1 MKMSL
6 LELFK
11 RISWKATAPSIL
23 LVLNSFAWLTIV
35 NLLFNVI
42 LNQSPFP
49 EMEKLC
55 LSTMYFVGMA
65 VSIVLG
71 SKFFPDSQLKSLFLW
86 FLTGTIVTFF
96 LPFISINTPSNALLV
111 LFLSFSLGMGLPSC
125 LSYFADS
132 INIESRGLVGG
143 VIWSGIGFIV
153 LLFVFLICAY
163 GTWITIIMLA
173 IWRIFGCLTFMC
185 LTKHHKKFYTQKS
198 LSYLELIRNR
208 HILLYLLPWTLFSII
223 NFAEVPILEKVFG
236 VESFTFAQFA
246 EYIFAGISG
255 FIGGIMA
262 DILGRKRLI
271 ISGFIMLG
279 IDYAFMSF
287 FAGSH
292 GALLLFMILDG
303 ITWGLFFTVFLTVI
317 WGDLGEGYAKEK
329 FYVLGGLPFLLSN
342 LATVLVKPYI
352 SVIPPIAAF
361 SFASFFLFLAVIP
374 LMYAHETLP
383 DKAFKE
389 REIISYIEK
398 AKRIREKFSKG

>member
-1 MKMSL
+1 
-6 LELFK
+6 
-11 RISWKATAPSIL
+11 
-23 LVLNSFAWLTIV
+23 
-35 NLLFNVI
+35 
-42 LNQSPFP
+42 
-49 EMEKLC
+49 
-55 LSTMYFVGMA
+55 
-65 VSIVLG
+65 
-71 SKFFPDSQLKSLFLW
+71 
-86 FLTGTIVTFF
+86 
-96 LPFISINTPSNALLV
+96 
-111 LFLSFSLGMGLPSC
+111 
-125 LSYFADS
+125 
-132 INIESRGLVGG
+132 
-143 VIWSGIGFIV
+143 
-153 LLFVFLICAY
+153 
-163 GTWITIIMLA
+163 
-173 IWRIFGCLTFMC
+173 
-185 LTKHHKKFYTQKS
+185 
-198 LSYLELIRNR
+198 
-208 HILLYLLPWTLFSII
+208 
-223 NFAEVPILEKVFG
+223 VPILEKVFG

-389 REIISYIEK
+389 REIRSYIEK